1 MSKFFKALEQ
11 ADRDRAREQPSA
23 PERVASVQPS
33 SPEPE
38 PAPVERTNLP
48 GLAGDSADRVDDHLV
63 SLLAPASFE
72 AEQYRALRHT
82 IEQLQR
88 SRDLRIVAVSS
99 PGVGDG
105 KSVTAINLAGA
116 LAQAQD
122 ARVLIVDAD
131 LRRPAVGALLALGD
145 LEGPGLVE
153 FTLDP
158 GLNLKHVARPRPP
171 FNLSV
176 VRSGHIPA
184 SPYEVLKSPRVGEFF
199 EEARRDYDYVV
210 VDAPP
215 LCSVQDCRI
224 IAHWVDGFLLVVA
237 AHWTPRRLVGEALSV
252 VDSDKILGIVFN
264 GDDQPPSSYFG
275 HYGGYYGK
283 HDSTASPST
292 NGRGA
297 GRVERAVTRVGQM
310 LHQRRRNK

>member
-11 ADRDRAREQPSA
+11 ADRDRTREPQSA

-38 PAPVERTNLP
+38 SAQVEQTNPA
-48 GLAGDSADRVDDHLV
+48 GLAADSADGVDDHLV
-63 SLLAPASFE
+63 SLVAPATFE

-88 SRDLRIVAVSS
+88 SRDLRVVAVSS

-105 KSVTAINLAGA
+105 KSITAINLAGA
-116 LAQAQD
+116 LAQAHD

-131 LRRPAVGALLALGD
+131 LRRPAVGALLALGSLD
-145 LEGPGLVE
+145 GPGLVE
-153 FTLDP
+153 LILDP
-158 GLNLKHVARPRPP
+158 GLNLNRVARPRPP

-199 EEARRDYDYVV
+199 EEARHDYDYVV

-237 AHWTPRRLVGEALSV
+237 AHGTPRRLIGEALSV
-252 VDSDKILGIVFN
+252 VEPDKMLGIVFN

-275 HYGGYYGK
+275 YYGY
-283 HDSTASPST
+283 SGRPAPTASPST

-297 GRVERAVTRVGQM
+297 SRVGRAVTRVGQM
-310 LHQRRRNK
+310 LNQRRRNK

>member
-11 ADRDRAREQPSA
+11 ADRDRAREQPTV
-23 PERVASVQPS
+23 PEPVASVQPS
-33 SPEPE
+33 LPEPE
-38 PAPVERTNLP
+38 PAPAERTDLP
-48 GLAGDSADRVDDHLV
+48 ELPADSADGVDDHLV
-63 SLLAPASFE
+63 SLVAPASFE

-122 ARVLIVDAD
+122 ARVLVVDAD
-131 LRRPAVGALLALGD
+131 LRRPAVGALLALGSLD
-145 LEGPGLVE
+145 GPGLVE
-153 FTLDP
+153 LILDP
-158 GLNLKHVARPRPP
+158 RLNLKRVARPRPP

-184 SPYEVLKSPRVGEFF
+184 SPYEVLKSSRVGEFF
-199 EEARRDYDYVV
+199 EQARHNYDYVV

-224 IAHWVDGFLLVVA
+224 IAHWVDGFVLVVA

-252 VDSDKILGIVFN
+252 VDPDKMLGIVFN
-264 GDDQPPSSYFG
+264 GDDQPSSNYFG
-275 HYGGYYGK
+275 YYGYYGK
-283 HDSTASPST
+283 PTPTASPST

-297 GRVERAVTRVGQM
+297 GRVGRAVTRVGQI
-310 LHQRRRNK
+310 LHQRRRNR